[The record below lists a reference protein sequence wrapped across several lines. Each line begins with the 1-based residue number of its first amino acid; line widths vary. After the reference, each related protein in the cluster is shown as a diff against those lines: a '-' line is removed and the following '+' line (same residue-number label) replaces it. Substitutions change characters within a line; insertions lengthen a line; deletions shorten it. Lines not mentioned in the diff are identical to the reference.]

1 MVTTVV
7 VTDVTILAVVSY
19 ITFLNF
25 ERGENICQ
33 KIEDADAASDLVTIA
48 AG

>member
-33 KIEDADAASDLVTIA
+33 KIEDAASDLVMIA

>member
-19 ITFLNF
+19 MNFRTF
-25 ERGENICQ
+25 ERRGNICQ
-33 KIEDADAASDLVTIA
+33 RIEDADAVSVLVMTA